1 MIFLTVGFEP
11 DTWSLQQVAY
21 FSKNT
26 RTRIQPIDLSQSKK
40 AIFFTWAMY
49 CIPIPVCIKLSVR
62 VGNS

>member
-26 RTRIQPIDLSQSKK
+26 RTRIQPIDLSQSKRRYFLLGRRI
-40 AIFFTWAMY
+40 AY
-49 CIPIPVCIKLSVR
+49 PYQYVLNCRSE
-62 VGNS
+62 